1 MRIINSQRKI
11 DTIQFEQF
19 KQASINYKESI
30 KQHEQ
35 SIVEMRRDL
44 SDIYTNQQKE
54 HERQI
59 KLHQQMKQ
67 ESEIIESYFQLIDTK
82 KAERNARYQEK
93 QKDWMLHRDT
103 SQKRYQQIRE
113 EHSRKMSQ
121 SMIES
126 LSQSINH

>member
-1 MRIINSQRKI
+1 
-11 DTIQFEQF
+11 
-19 KQASINYKESI
+19 
-30 KQHEQ
+30 
-35 SIVEMRRDL
+35 
-44 SDIYTNQQKE
+44 
-54 HERQI
+54 
-59 KLHQQMKQ
+59 MKQ

-93 QKDWMLHRDT
+93 QKDWMLHRDE